1 MESVSV
7 INFKKV
13 VSMIV
18 MLSLMLGACGKSPA
32 RRNEDAAMQT
42 NDESRTGMGRE
53 EVVAIDSGD
62 TGGSEKNEPTFGKWW
77 SEFWPWSAHNKDEYK
92 DSPTYG
98 AVIKKWWGGLDK
110 RKVVVGAVVMIAA
123 LGIMAWLKPGPEKSS
138 SKSKIE
144 TPERE
149 SSSKTETSGGESSS
163 KSKAETPEKSSS
175 KIGTIIGAS
184 VTTVVV
190 TVIVGGCV
198 IGLAALTASVG
209 SAVGSARKVGY
220 GYGGML
226 FYGGLTAS
234 AELILF
240 GKIGKSST
248 AVTAVALGIITTV
261 VVEAFEWS
269 MNHSSMFKDVMM
281 GKEDAENLST
291 ALTLRRKRR

>member
-1 MESVSV
+1 MENVIV

-18 MLSLMLGACGKSPA
+18 MLSLMLGACGKNPA

-42 NDESRTGMGRE
+42 NDGKASE
-53 EVVAIDSGD
+53 ENPK
-62 TGGSEKNEPTFGKWW
+62 TSETSETPEKDKPTVGKWW